1 MIVRPPRSTLTVTLF
16 PSTTLFRS
24 SRDRLTKNYRD
35 ILAAADAVMTNC
47 ESLRECMVGFFED
60 IRLVPNGCD
69 VDTPHVTTVNNAA
82 FDEVIGFQGKTIG
95 FVGHLESKIEIGRE
109 HD

>member
-69 VDTPHVTTVNNAA
+69 VDRS
-82 FDEVIGFQGKTIG
+82 E
-95 FVGHLESKIEIGRE
+95 E
-109 HD
+109 HTSELQSLRRITYAVFCLKKKKS